1 MRKRIL
7 AFIMSSVFALSMMC
21 VPSAE
26 AKRIQREYGDMI
38 VTVIDEETDELFD
51 LDCCFSILPCDESW
65 NTLESNPFTVKN
77 VLKEASYVVVSDCAA
92 REYDGYKYSIDY
104 KTTNSQF
111 FYDKSEET
119 YNITIYMKKEPIK
132 QNDNC
137 GTVNITVID
146 EDTNE
151 LFTEHSLFSI
161 SDLRVNWDAALC
173 NPLTLKNV
181 PLNTAGSIVNDTYY
195 MRDDDYYYAID
206 YAKDSSAFLWQVKEK
221 VNDITVYVH
230 KLPREDKV
238 EYGDIKVTVIDEETN
253 ELFSDPKGKDVVFN
267 AYSSSMIMPSDPFF
281 GGCVSLD
288 EWNVNENN
296 PFVIEDVILNNYIS
310 IVYHWAFS
318 YVENR
323 NYCYVIDEEK
333 SQTPFCFTS
342 PEQNEI
348 TVYMKKVYSVDSVK
362 DDQLSETDTSVIN
375 ADKDYT
381 FEDIR
386 SMTTAEIEALY
397 EAKGMTWEKGY
408 HIYKP
413 ETVLSNGFYQ
423 VQLDPKPFMTA
434 GNGEELVTEVYS
446 ADDMHELIED
456 GDVIWDIGKIYSALE
471 LSPELFDI
479 QPSVSMTC
487 LTGNEETGPI
497 YRKYCNCVIKPYADD
512 RETAVTLY
520 TAMLN
525 YVQLRSCCEGIHFE
539 GMGATSYAAFRGDVN
554 GDAIFDICDIVALQR
569 WLLGADGAKLV
580 NWRSAD
586 LCADNKLD
594 VFDLTAMKKA
604 LLENSAQ

>member
-1 MRKRIL
+1 MRKRML
-7 AFIMSSVFALSMMC
+7 TFIMSSVFALSMMC

-51 LDCCFSILPCDESW
+51 LDCGFSILPCDESW
-65 NTLESNPFTVKN
+65 NTSESNPFTVKN
-77 VLKEASYVVVSDCAA
+77 ALKEASYVVVSDCAV

-104 KTTNSQF
+104 KTTYSQF
-111 FYDKSEET
+111 FYDKSEEP

-146 EDTNE
+146 EETNE

-161 SDLRVNWDAALC
+161 PALSVNWDAALC

-206 YAKDSSAFLWQVKEK
+206 YAKDSSAFLWQIKEK

-253 ELFSDPKGKDVVFN
+253 ELFSDPEGKNVVFN

-296 PFVIEDVILNNYIS
+296 PFVIEDAILNNYIS
-310 IVYHWAFS
+310 IVYHWAHS

-323 NYCYVIDEEK
+323 NYCYIIDDEK

-348 TVYMKKVYSVDSVK
+348 TLYMKKVYSGDSVK
-362 DDQLSETDTSVIN
+362 NDQPSETDTSVIN
-375 ADKDYT
+375 ANNDYT

-386 SMTTAEIEALY
+386 SMTVEEIQALF
-397 EAKGMTWEKGY
+397 EMKGIKKSHVHT
-408 HIYKP
+408 INN
-413 ETVLSNGFYQ
+413 TQNNFL
-423 VQLDPKPFMTA
+423 LDPMPYLSD
-434 GNGEELVTEVYS
+434 N
-446 ADDMHELIED
+446 IPED
-456 GDVIWDIGKIYSALE
+456 V
-471 LSPELFDI
+471 
-479 QPSVSMTC
+479 M
-487 LTGNEETGPI
+487 
-497 YRKYCNCVIKPYADD
+497 
-512 RETAVTLY
+512 AV
-520 TAMLN
+520 
-525 YVQLRSCCEGIHFE
+525 
-539 GMGATSYAAFRGDVN
+539 
-554 GDAIFDICDIVALQR
+554 
-569 WLLGADGAKLV
+569 
-580 NWRSAD
+580 
-586 LCADNKLD
+586 
-594 VFDLTAMKKA
+594 
-604 LLENSAQ
+604 